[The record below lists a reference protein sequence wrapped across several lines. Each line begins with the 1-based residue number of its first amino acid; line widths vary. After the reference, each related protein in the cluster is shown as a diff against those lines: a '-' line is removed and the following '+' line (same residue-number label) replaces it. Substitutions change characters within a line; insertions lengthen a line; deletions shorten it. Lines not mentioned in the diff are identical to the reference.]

1 MADPVSWTLVA
12 TLIGAASAA
21 TGAGIAIDKAV
32 TAPSQGDI
40 ERQQQQQQA
49 AQAQAGKNQ
58 QTKAAV
64 AGVEQGMP
72 SLQSNTGG
80 ATSPEYNA
88 SVVGSGSGVGDP
100 NVLQTAIH
108 NWLGI
113 GTGDGSGG
121 GGGST
126 PQSPGMF
133 PNAAV
138 PAFSSLQ
145 QPGGDQSGLSGGS
158 Q

>member
-1 MADPVSWTLVA
+1 MPQVIPFIALALTAV
-12 TLIGAASAA
+12 G
-21 TGAGIAIDKAV
+21 TGVTVEKAI

-64 AGVEQGMP
+64 TGVEQGMP

-158 Q
+158 